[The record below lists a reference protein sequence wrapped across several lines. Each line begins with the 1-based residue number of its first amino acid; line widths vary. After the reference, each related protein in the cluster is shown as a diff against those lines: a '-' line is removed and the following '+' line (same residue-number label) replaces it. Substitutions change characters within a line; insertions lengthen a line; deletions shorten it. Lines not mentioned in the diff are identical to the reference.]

1 VVSAI
6 LFLKASSRTSLPTP
20 SAISPTKKTILI
32 YFNEFQ
38 LKTIYG
44 GNIDNIIMFV
54 CQAANFRL
62 KLVIP

>member
-6 LFLKASSRTSLPTP
+6 LFLKASSKASLPTP

-44 GNIDNIIMFV
+44 GNIDISV
-54 CQAANFRL
+54 L
-62 KLVIP
+62 Y